1 MRQTPARFPASALRA
16 NRSMLTPL
24 ATPARLLFAALV
36 VSAGSLAAAD
46 PDRPANP
53 LPAVV
58 RIAVDPPRLPLN
70 GPEAS
75 FQLLVRG
82 ELADGTFVDLTR
94 VAEFASSNSEVASAA
109 PGGIVRGVKDGQAE
123 LKVSASGQT
132 AVVAATVAGTAVP
145 RPIHFENDIVPLLNR
160 FGCNGSGCHGKAE
173 GQNGFKLSVF
183 GFDPPADRL
192 ALIGEARGRRINAA
206 LPEKSLLLLKATGE
220 MPHGGG
226 VRIRRGST
234 EYRLLR
240 DWIVEGTPLGA
251 ADAPHVISLKV
262 TPTERQMRLEE
273 SQQLRAVATY
283 SDGREVDVTPHT
295 RFQSN
300 NEGLAS
306 VDEFGLVTSGK
317 TPGEAAIMA
326 AYMGAVDV
334 FRAQIPR
341 PATPGENRPTPIAH
355 NFLDPLVEAK
365 LLKLNIQSSPLCDD
379 AEFCRR
385 SYLDII
391 GVLPTADEARA
402 FLADQRGDR
411 RARLIDALLE
421 RPEYA
426 DYWALKWSDL
436 LRVDRQVLGH
446 KGAHA
451 YYRWIR
457 QSLADNKPYD
467 RFVREIV
474 SAEGLLADQPQGQ
487 LFKVVKEPGKVA
499 ATFSQVFLGIRIE
512 CAQCHHHPFD
522 RWSQTDY
529 FGMTAYFTQTGF
541 KATPNGELIAALGGG
556 STRHPRTSEEVFAHP
571 LGTVNPTAEAAKEMT
586 GDRRRLAAAWIADA
600 DNPTFAENLVNRMW
614 AHFLGRGIIE
624 PVDDI
629 RLTNPPTNPE
639 LLRALAI
646 SFSGRRPPLAPG
658 ATARLAPEYPAPAP
672 FDVKTLIRTIT
683 ASAAYQ
689 RSCRPNATN
698 ELDEQNYSRALFK
711 RLDAEVLFDAVCQ
724 VTGVEEKFD
733 GVPAGSRAVQVWDSH
748 VPHYF
753 LRIFGRPQR
762 ATACECE
769 RTAETSVAQVLH
781 VLNSPEIQ
789 AKLTHAGGRLA
800 RLAAKQPDDVKL
812 VEEIYLTFYARIP
825 TAEESKAA
833 VTFLTE
839 KKANRSQA
847 IEDLAWSMMNTVE
860 FLFNH

>member
-1 MRQTPARFPASALRA
+1 MF
-16 NRSMLTPL
+16 TPL
-24 ATPARLLFAALV
+24 ASPARALFAALV
-36 VSAGSLAAAD
+36 FVSLPLMAAES
-46 PDRPANP
+46 DRPASP

-58 RIAVDPPRLPLN
+58 RVTVDPPQLRLN
-70 GPEAS
+70 GPESS

-94 VAEFASSNSEVASAA
+94 AAEFASSNSEVAAAA
-109 PGGIVRGVKDGQAE
+109 PGGVVRGMKDGQVE
-123 LKVSASGQT
+123 LKVSASGQSAT
-132 AVVAATVAGTAVP
+132 VPTTVAGTTVP

-183 GFDPPADRL
+183 GFDPPADRI

-234 EYRLLR
+234 EYRLMR

-251 ADAPHVISLKV
+251 ADAPHIISLKV
-262 TPTERQMRLEE
+262 TPNERQMRLGEA
-273 SQQLRAVATY
+273 QQLRAVATY

-306 VDEFGLVTSGK
+306 VDEFGLVTAGK

-334 FRAQIPR
+334 FRAQMPR
-341 PATPGENRPTPIAH
+341 PVTPGETRPAPIAH

-365 LLKLNIQSSPLCDD
+365 LLKLNIQSSPICDD

-385 SYLDII
+385 AFLDII
-391 GVLPTADEARA
+391 GTLPTSDEARA
-402 FLADQRGDR
+402 FLADQRPDR
-411 RARLIDALLE
+411 RARLVDALLE

-457 QSLADNKPYD
+457 QSIADNKPYD

-474 SAEGLLADQPQGQ
+474 AAEGLLSEQPQGQ

-529 FGMTAYFTQTGF
+529 FGMTAFVTQTSF
-541 KATPNGELIAALGGG
+541 KSTPNGELIAALGGG
-556 STRHPRTSEEVFAHP
+556 STRHPRTNEEVFAHP
-571 LGTVNPTAEAAKEMT
+571 LGTANPTAEAAKEMT
-586 GDRRRLAAAWIADA
+586 GDRRRVLAAWMTDA
-600 DNPTFAENLVNRMW
+600 DNPYFAENLVNRMW
-614 AHFLGRGIIE
+614 AHFLGRGIVE

-639 LLRALAI
+639 LLKALAD
-646 SFSGRRPPLAPG
+646 SFAGRGARSGRGSRVEGSGPDKAASPTSAPQPS
-658 ATARLAPEYPAPAP
+658 TQNPQPA
-672 FDVKTLIRTIT
+672 FDLKALIRTIT

-689 RSCRPNATN
+689 RSSKPNATN

-800 RLAAKQPDDVKL
+800 RLGAKQPDNAKL
-812 VEEIYLTFYARIP
+812 VEDLYLTFYARTP
-825 TAEESKAA
+825 TAEESTAA
-833 VTFLTE
+833 VTFLTDR
-839 KKANRSQA
+839 KANRPQA
-847 IEDLAWSMMNTVE
+847 VEDLAWSLMNTVE

>member
-1 MRQTPARFPASALRA
+1 MRITLSCALLSLIPVAASADEA
-16 NRSMLTPL
+16 KPTS
-24 ATPARLLFAALV
+24 AAPAI
-36 VSAGSLAAAD
+36 
-46 PDRPANP
+46 
-53 LPAVV
+53 V
-58 RIAVDPPRLPLN
+58 RITVDPPTLGLA
-70 GPEAS
+70 GPDAS
-75 FQLLVRG
+75 WQLLVTG
-82 ELADGTFVDLTR
+82 ESADGQRVDLTR
-94 VAEFASSNSEVASAA
+94 DAEFASTDATVVAPS
-109 PGGIVRGVKDGQAE
+109 PGGRVHSLKNGAASIRVTAGKHTVDVPVTAKD
-123 LKVSASGQT
+123 T
-132 AVVAATVAGTAVP
+132 TVA
-145 RPIHFENDIVPLLNR
+145 RPHHFENDIVPLLNR
-160 FGCNGSGCHGKAE
+160 FGCNASGCHGKAE

-183 GFDPPADRL
+183 GFDPPADRV
-192 ALIGEARGRRINAA
+192 ALIEEGRSRRVNPAV
-206 LPEKSLLLLKATGE
+206 PEKSLLLLKATGE

-234 EYRLLR
+234 EYRILR
-240 DWIVEGTPLGA
+240 DWITVGMPLGA
-251 ADAPHVISLKV
+251 ADAPRVASLKV
-262 TPTERQMRLEE
+262 TPGERQLRMDDC
-273 SQQLRAVATY
+273 QQLRAVATY
-283 SDGREVDVTPHT
+283 SDGREVDVTLHT

-306 VDEFGLVTSGK
+306 VDEYGLVTAGS

-341 PATPGENRPTPIAH
+341 PLTPGETRPAPIAL
-355 NFLDPLVEAK
+355 NALDPLVEAK
-365 LLKLNIQSSPLCDD
+365 LAKLNIHSSGLCDD

-385 SYLDII
+385 VHLDII
-391 GVLPTADEARA
+391 GTLPTADEARA
-402 FLADQRGDR
+402 FLADQRPDR
-411 RARLIDALLE
+411 RARLVDALLE

-446 KGAHA
+446 KGAYA

-457 QSLADNKPYD
+457 QSIADNKPYD

-474 SAEGLLADQPQGQ
+474 AAEGPIAEQPQGQ
-487 LFKVVKEPGKVA
+487 LYKVVKDPGKVA
-499 ATFSQVFLGIRIE
+499 GTVSQVFLGIRIE

-529 FGMTAYFTQTGF
+529 VGMTAHFTQAGF
-541 KATPNGELIAALGGG
+541 KPTPKGEFLVAQG
-556 STRHPRTSEEVFAHP
+556 SPQSRHPRTGEEIFPHP
-571 LGTVNPTAEAAKEMT
+571 LGTENPTPEAAKDLPT
-586 GDRRRLAAAWIADA
+586 GDRRAHLAAWMTSP
-600 DNPTFAENLVNRMW
+600 DNPWFARNLVNRMW

-639 LLRALAI
+639 LLDALAA
-646 SFSGRRPPLAPG
+646 SFVNAQSERRADADTPAGTLAG
-658 ATARLAPEYPAPAP
+658 SHSSIQP
-672 FDVKTLIRTIT
+672 FDIKSLIRKIT
-683 ASAAYQ
+683 ATAAYQ
-689 RSCRPNATN
+689 RSSRTNATN

-711 RLDAEVLFDAVCQ
+711 RLDAEVLFDAICE

-733 GVPAGSRAVQVWDSH
+733 GLPAGSRAVQVWDSH

-769 RTAETSVAQVLH
+769 RTGETNVAQVLH

-789 AKLTHAGGRLA
+789 LKLTHAGGRLA
-800 RLAAKQPDDVKL
+800 KLTESTPDDAKL
-812 VEEIYLTFYARIP
+812 VEELCLTFYARKP
-825 TAEESKAA
+825 APDEAA
-833 VTFLTE
+833 AAISYLADH
-839 KKANRSQA
+839 KANRRQA
-847 IEDLAWSMMNTVE
+847 VEDLAWSMMNTVE